1 MPKGVEFGPRN
12 MTMMTR
18 RDGLKGLLS
27 LAAAASAPAGVY
39 AAADEAV
46 PPQGIGRRIRH
57 LSYSDQGGRPD
68 GVQVM
73 VNRQH
78 VYVGHMFSD
87 GVTILDAADPRR
99 LKPVGF
105 FTAGVNTRTHH
116 LQVAD
121 DLLLLANGANI
132 VAMQSYDNM
141 RGYFENA
148 LVDSITKKTKFRAGL
163 SIHDISK
170 PSEMREIAYLEM
182 PGFGI
187 NRLWWTGGRYA
198 YVSAHFDGYTDHIMC
213 IVDLQN
219 LTRPEIISKWWL
231 PGMHRAGGEPS
242 TLAPGKRVALH
253 HMITAGD
260 RGYGAWRDGGF
271 TIHDISDR
279 TKPKLLSHINWSPPF
294 PGGTHTPLPL
304 PGRNL
309 AIVAD
314 EANAE
319 KCAKGLFH
327 TFVLDVRAPENPVP
341 ISTLPTPTGRDFCG
355 PGTFGPHNLH
365 ENRPGSFQSEDT
377 LFATYNV
384 AGVRV
389 FDIRDAFAPREIASW
404 IPPTPKKLIDP
415 RPNVSLA
422 AKSADIFVARDGLIY
437 VSDWNAGLNV
447 LQYEG

>member
-1 MPKGVEFGPRN
+1 MS
-12 MTMMTR
+12 TTTR
-18 RDGLKGLLS
+18 RDHLKSLLALGVS
-27 LAAAASAPAGVY
+27 TAGGRAVQTTAEDAPIPL
-39 AAADEAV
+39 E
-46 PPQGIGRRIRH
+46 GIGRRIRH
-57 LSYSDQGGRPD
+57 VSYSDQGGRPD

-73 VNRQH
+73 VNRRH

-87 GVTILDAADPRR
+87 GVTILDATDPRQ

-132 VAMQSYDNM
+132 VAMQSYDNL

-148 LVDSITKKTKFRAGL
+148 LVDSITNRKKFRSGL

-170 PSEMREIAYLEM
+170 PSEMREIAFLEM

-187 NRLWWTGGRYA
+187 NRLWWVGGRYA
-198 YVSAHFDGYTDHIMC
+198 YVSAHFDGFTDHLLC
-213 IVDLQN
+213 IVDLQ
-219 LTRPEIISKWWL
+219 TITKPEIVSKWWL
-231 PGMHRAGGEPS
+231 PGMNRAGGEAS
-242 TLAPGKRVALH
+242 TLAPGRRVALH

-271 TIHDISDR
+271 TIHDLSDR
-279 TKPKLLSHINWSPPF
+279 SKPQLLSHINWSPPF

-309 AIVAD
+309 AVVAD

-319 KCAKGLFH
+319 QCAKGSFRV
-327 TFVLDVRAPENPVP
+327 FVVDVRAPQNPVP
-341 ISTLPTPTGRDFCG
+341 ISTLPPPTERDFCAR
-355 PGTFGPHNLH
+355 GTFGPHNLH
-365 ENRPGSFQSEDT
+365 ENRPGSFQSEDVI
-377 LFATYNV
+377 FATYNN
-384 AGVRV
+384 AGLRV
-389 FDIRDAFAPREIASW
+389 FDIKDAFAPKEIASW
-404 IPPTPKKLIDP
+404 SPPAPKKLIDP

-422 AKSADIFVARDGLIY
+422 AKTADVFVASDGLIF
-437 VSDWNAGLNV
+437 VSDWNAGMHV